1 MKKNFKTAISI
12 AAMLTM
18 TISLFGCGEEPQA
31 NQFAQEDVPQLEG
44 YSLLWNDEFNG
55 NELNMDIWNDE
66 PHEPGWTNNE
76 LQE

>member
-55 NELNMDIWNDE
+55 N
-66 PHEPGWTNNE
+66 
-76 LQE
+76 